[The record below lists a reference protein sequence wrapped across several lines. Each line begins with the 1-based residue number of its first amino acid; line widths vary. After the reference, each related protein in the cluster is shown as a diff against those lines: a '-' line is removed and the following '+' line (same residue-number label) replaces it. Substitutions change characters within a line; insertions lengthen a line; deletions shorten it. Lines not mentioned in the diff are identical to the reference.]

1 MKTQFQWI
9 FNTILDIES
18 EAAADAKEAEAILET
33 EDFPSVQFALAHLAW
48 RYYND
53 TNLGCNISSTSK
65 NTSF

>member
-9 FNTILDIES
+9 FNTILDVES

-33 EDFPSVQFALAHLAW
+33 EDFPSVQFALYHLAW

-53 TNLGCNISSTSK
+53 ANLGCNISSTSK